1 MILTATTS
9 TMSMDNNM
17 TRDSTTPTPTSH
29 YYDSQPASTSLVCL
43 GQSHSSSVS
52 MSCEEMRAKISLL
65 TTQLMEKEEEIRV
78 AIHWKEEAEAKL
90 EDIKDILQSILDC

>member
-1 MILTATTS
+1 MISTATTS

-17 TRDSTTPTPTSH
+17 THDSTTPAPTSH
-29 YYDSQPASTSLVCL
+29 YYDSQPASTSPVHL

-52 MSCEEMRAKISLL
+52 MSHEEMQAKILLL

-78 AIHWKEEAEAKL
+78 AIHGKEEVEAML
-90 EDIKDILQSILDC
+90 EDIKDVLQSILDH